1 MNRGIVWAVLAVTAV
16 GVTAATAPAGA
27 QGASDRLLQDLRSP
41 STRTRI
47 DALHALGDQAH
58 MDAAVPMAA
67 LLLDGNDDV
76 QFEAIEAI
84 LKLYTVR
91 ADMNARPWGV
101 TATGRPTTLSEGA
114 FEAGPLATIPA
125 AVPVDVLVNLG
136 SVMRQDETGRIR
148 YAAGYALGVLA
159 SPALGP
165 MPATAVEPVTNDIV
179 EGLKHADANTRQLV
193 ARIAGRIFAETGN
206 VPASIPVGDALVAAM
221 NDKDGLVRRWSMDS
235 LGYLKYDR
243 ALQALTD
250 RASFYGKSEE
260 GAAAFHAIARIANPA
275 SAPVMRP
282 LVVNT
287 YVPFRL
293 IAIEGIGRV
302 GDAGGLPQVTEALR
316 TESDA
321 GVQLAG
327 AYTRFLLG
335 QADVIA
341 IADALEKTETAVQAK
356 VYLGEIAASRPAD
369 ITPLLKTPSPSTR
382 MIAVEVLG
390 VSRHP
395 DQVTALEP
403 LLKDPSPD
411 VVAATSEAIRRL
423 RAYEAVA
430 GKP

>member
-1 MNRGIVWAVLAVTAV
+1 MNRGMVWAVLA
-16 GVTAATAPAGA
+16 ATAGVLTATATAGA
-27 QGASDRLLQDLRSP
+27 QSASDRLVQDLRSP

-47 DALHALGDQAH
+47 DALHSLGEQARV
-58 MDAAVPMAA
+58 DAAVPMAA

-76 QFEAIEAI
+76 QFEAIEAV

-91 ADMNARPWGV
+91 ADMSLRPWGV
-101 TATGRPTTLSEGA
+101 TATGKPTTLVEGA
-114 FEAGPLATIPA
+114 FDAGPLATIPA
-125 AVPVDVLVNLG
+125 AVSPDVLVNLG
-136 SVMRQDETGRIR
+136 SVMRQDETARIR
-148 YAAGYALGVLA
+148 FAAAYALGVLA
-159 SPALGP
+159 SPAMGP
-165 MPATAVEPVTNDIV
+165 MPAAAVAPVTADV
-179 EGLKHADANTRQLV
+179 VSGLTHADTNTRQLV
-193 ARIAGRIFAETGN
+193 ARVAGRVFAQTGDA
-206 VPASIPVGDALVAAM
+206 PASTAVGDALVAAM
-221 NDKDGLVRRWSMDS
+221 NDKDGVVRRTAMDS
-235 LGYLKYDR
+235 LGYLRYDR

-260 GAAAFHAIARIANPA
+260 GAAALHAIARIANPA
-275 SAPVMRP
+275 SAPVLRP
-282 LVVNT
+282 LVVNP

-293 IAIEGIGRV
+293 IAIEGIGRT

-341 IADALEKTETAVQAK
+341 IADALEKSETSVQAK
-356 VYLGEIAASRPAD
+356 VYLGEIAISKPAA

-390 VSRHP
+390 ASRHP
-395 DQVTALEP
+395 DQVTALDP
-403 LLKDPSPD
+403 LLKDPSPE

-423 RAYEAVA
+423 HAYEAVA
-430 GKP
+430 AKP